1 MNVMKTIFSSIFALS
16 FLIFNMAVMG
26 NVENDNKTGDQTEA
40 TSLQI
45 VSSPELFDLTS
56 TWVSKFETQHPA
68 LNIRI
73 TQLTDESSFS
83 AEALYLLSPEQQI
96 AGREE
101 SAWQMVVGHDV
112 VVPIINTNNPLFQ
125 TIVKKGVKAEDLARL
140 LAENPNWS
148 MLVDDAPANLV
159 KTYITN
165 DQQVNIKLAA
175 YTQAEIQ
182 AAEVSSAA
190 ELIGAVQQDINAIG
204 FCKLVDI
211 IDSENNAFAAQVS
224 VLPIDKNRN
233 GRLDQ
238 FENIYSSPEALTRGV
253 WVGKY
258 PKELSGD
265 IYATAASEPTSQ
277 AAIDFL
283 TWITNDG
290 QEQLAHAGFSQ
301 LSSRE
306 RTANMVALTK
316 PTAPGANG
324 GNQAFLSFGWILAIG
339 LALVL
344 LVVGLLVRSKRKEK
358 LGIDSEDIEMT
369 PAMNENSIKA
379 PAGLYYD
386 KTHTWAFMERDGLVK
401 IGVDDFMQHLTG
413 ALTHIKMKD
422 SGEKVRKGEKIL
434 SIVRD
439 GKQLELYSPVSG
451 IIKNRNQSLLSEPQQ
466 VNADPYAEGWVYQI
480 EPLNWTREVR
490 LLFMADTYKEW
501 LEDEFTRLR
510 DFLATSANSNTVV
523 FEHIVLQDGGELTDN
538 VLADLGP
545 EVWED
550 FQTHFIDTS
559 K

>member
-1 MNVMKTIFSSIFALS
+1 MKTFFSSIFTVS
-16 FLIFNMAVMG
+16 FLIFSMAVLG
-26 NVENDNKTGDQTEA
+26 SVENDNEAGDQTEA

-56 TWVSKFETQHPA
+56 TWVSDFETQHPA
-68 LNIRI
+68 LNICI
-73 TQLTDESSFS
+73 TQLTDESLIS
-83 AEALYLLSPEQQI
+83 AEALYLVSPDQRVASQ
-96 AGREE
+96 EE
-101 SAWQMVVGHDV
+101 FVWKMVVGHDV
-112 VVPIINTNNPLFQ
+112 VVSIINTSNPLFE
-125 TIVKKGVKAEDLARL
+125 TILKKGVKAEDFAML
-140 LAENPNWS
+140 LAENHSWS
-148 MLVDDAPANLV
+148 TLVADAPANPV
-159 KTYITN
+159 KAYVTN
-165 DQQVNIKLAA
+165 DQQVTAKFAA
-175 YTQAEIQ
+175 YAQAEIQ
-182 AAEVSSAA
+182 ATKVSSAA
-190 ELIGAVQQDINAIG
+190 ELVVAVQQDINAIG
-204 FCKLVDI
+204 FCKL
-211 IDSENNAFAAQVS
+211 IDVINSENNAFADQIS
-224 VLPIDKNRN
+224 ILPIDKNRN
-233 GRLDQ
+233 GRMDQ

-253 WVGKY
+253 WIGKY

-265 IYATAASEPTSQ
+265 IYALASSEPTNQ
-277 AAIDFL
+277 VAIDFL
-283 TWITNDG
+283 TWVTNDG
-290 QEQLAHAGFSQ
+290 QDQLAHAGFSQ

-316 PTAPGANG
+316 PSAPGANG
-324 GNQAFLSFGWILAIG
+324 GNQASLSLGWMLAIG
-339 LALVL
+339 TALVL
-344 LVVGLLVRSKRKEK
+344 LLVGLLVRSKRKEK

-369 PAMNENSIKA
+369 PAMNENSINA

-466 VNADPYAEGWVYQI
+466 VNADPYADGWVYQI
-480 EPLNWTREVR
+480 EPLNWTREMR

-510 DFLATSANSNTVV
+510 DFLATSANSNAVV
-523 FEHIVLQDGGELTDN
+523 LEHIVLQDGGELTDN

-550 FQTHFIDTS
+550 FQIHFLDTS

>member
-1 MNVMKTIFSSIFALS
+1 MKTIFSSIFTLS
-16 FLIFNMAVMG
+16 FLIFSMAALG

-40 TSLQI
+40 TSLQV

-56 TWVSKFETQHPA
+56 TWVSSFEAQHPA

-73 TQLTDESSFS
+73 TQLTDESSLS

-96 AGREE
+96 AGQED

-112 VVPIINTNNPLFQ
+112 VVPIVNSNNPLFEA
-125 TIVKKGVKAEDLARL
+125 IAKRGVNAEDLAIL
-140 LAENPNWS
+140 LAETPNWS
-148 MLVDDAPANLV
+148 MLVDDAPANPV
-159 KTYITN
+159 KTYVIN
-165 DQQVNIKLAA
+165 DQQVSDKFAA
-175 YTQAEIQ
+175 YAQAEIR
-182 AAEVSSAA
+182 AAKVSSAA
-190 ELIGAVQQDINAIG
+190 ELIAAVQQDVNAIG
-204 FCKLVDI
+204 FCKLIDI
-211 IDSENNAFAAQVS
+211 INMETNTFAPQIS

-258 PKELSGD
+258 PKELCGD
-265 IYATAASEPTSQ
+265 ICALAATEPTNQ
-277 AAIDFL
+277 VAIDFL
-283 TWITNDG
+283 SWISSDG

-306 RTANMVALTK
+306 KNANMVAFTK
-316 PTAPGANG
+316 PVTPGASNG
-324 GNQAFLSFGWILAIG
+324 SQAFLTFGWMLAIG
-339 LALVL
+339 MALVL
-344 LVVGLLVRSKRKEK
+344 LLVGLLVRSKRKEK

-413 ALTHIKMKD
+413 SLTHIKMKE
-422 SGEKVRKGEKIL
+422 SGKKVRKGEKIL

-451 IIKNRNQSLLSEPQQ
+451 IIRQTNQLLLSKPQQ

-501 LEDEFTRLR
+501 LEDEFARLR

-538 VLADLGP
+538 ILAGLGP

-550 FQTHFIDTS
+550 FQRYFLDTS